1 MFSLPRVDSL
11 QVSYQEKEVQKK
23 KKIPGLLLRTSV
35 QNTAGNVGTG
45 GKAK

>member
-1 MFSLPRVDSL
+1 VLILFKYLIKKKK
-11 QVSYQEKEVQKK
+11 YKKK